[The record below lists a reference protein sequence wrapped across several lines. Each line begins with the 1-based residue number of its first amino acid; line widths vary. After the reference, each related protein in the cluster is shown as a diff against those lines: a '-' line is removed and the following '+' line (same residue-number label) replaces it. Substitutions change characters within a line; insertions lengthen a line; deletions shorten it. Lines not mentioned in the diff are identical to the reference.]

1 MGKQVKESNPQ
12 KTNTDSN
19 KKLIFEKTNYIL
31 FFVGLAVIILG
42 YLLMVGGGSEDPD
55 VFNPGMFNFR
65 RLTLAPIVL
74 IIGIVI
80 EFIAIFYKK
89 KK

>member
-1 MGKQVKESNPQ
+1 MGKKVKESNPT
-12 KTNTDSN
+12 KTNKDSN
-19 KKLIFEKTNYIL
+19 KKMIFEKTNYIL

-42 YLLMVGGGSEDPD
+42 YLLMVGGGSNDPD
-55 VFNPGMFNFR
+55 VFNPAMFNFR

-80 EFIAIFYKK
+80 EFFAIFYKPK
-89 KK
+89 K